1 MTDFHLLIIGW
12 YRQNQRHLPWRETKD
27 PYKIWLSEVILQQ
40 TRVDQGLNYYLKFVD
55 HYPTVQD
62 LANATEQ
69 QVLNDWQGLGYYSRA
84 RNIHKTAQIVTQE
97 YNGQFPNNYDGLIKL
112 KGIGPYTAAAISSIA
127 FNEKKAV
134 VDGNVYRFFARL
146 FDIPTPIDSTQ
157 GKKEFQELADKLIDA
172 KHPDLFNQAIMEFGA
187 TVCTPKNPLC
197 NSCIFT
203 DTCQALT
210 KNKIAERPVKS
221 KKTKVR
227 DRFFNYILFTNGKEL
242 QIQQRTQKGIW
253 HNMFEPFLIES
264 DHKLTAK
271 ELKNELNKISI
282 SEEAIAIDKEY
293 KHILSHQHIY
303 AQFYIINS
311 LSVNNNLK
319 TITFKELE
327 HYPIPR
333 LIDRFLDDY
342 SSEIFS

>member
-1 MTDFHLLIIGW
+1 MTDFHLLIIDW

-40 TRVDQGLNYYLKFVD
+40 TRVDQGLNYYLKFVK
-55 HYPTVQD
+55 HYPTVKD

-69 QVLNDWQGLGYYSRA
+69 EVLNDWQGLGYYSRA
-84 RNIHKTAQIVTQE
+84 RNIHKTAQIISQE
-97 YNGQFPNNYDGLIKL
+97 FDGKFPTNYDGLIKL

-134 VDGNVYRFFARL
+134 VDGNVYRFFGRL
-146 FDIPTPIDSTQ
+146 FDIATPIDSSQ
-157 GKKEFQELADKLIDA
+157 GKKEFQELADNLIDA

-187 TVCTPKNPLC
+187 TVCTPKNPAC
-197 NSCIFT
+197 NTCIFT
-203 DTCQALT
+203 NNCLSNANNT
-210 KNKIAERPVKS
+210 ISERPVKS

-227 DRFFNYILFTNGKEL
+227 DRFFNYIIFTDGK
-242 QIQQRTQKGIW
+242 QIQIKQRTSEDIW
-253 HNMFEPFLIES
+253 YNMFEPLLIETN
-264 DHKLTAK
+264 HKIEIDALSS
-271 ELKNELNKISI
+271 ELKKINV
-282 SEEAIAIDKEY
+282 IDEPIEIEKEY
-293 KHILSHQHIY
+293 KHILSHQRIHTK
-303 AQFYIINS
+303 FYIINS
-311 LSVNNNLK
+311 LSTLKQLK
-319 TITFKELE
+319 TIQLTDLT